1 MKQLHAA
8 QVATIH
14 SAHSTSPA
22 GNLGPLQLQDSA
34 PRDLNSRHPFPHAM
48 PKRPNSEP
56 LEPPPKRLRPN
67 FIPHIK
73 RLSDELFLRIASFL
87 PIADLT
93 SCQRA
98 SKRFS
103 RIATDSQIW
112 KALFYRRFVRPRASR
127 IPGASRAPSSSLH
140 YSSRNSRWLEDEGLV
155 RTSATNWKEL
165 YKLRH
170 NWNRG
175 ICGVSE
181 IDIAAS
187 APRPPPIPPLLVRL
201 HEVRKFIPAF

>member
-1 MKQLHAA
+1 MA
-8 QVATIH
+8 QVAT
-14 SAHSTSPA
+14 ARSTSVVNDPA
-22 GNLGPLQLQDSA
+22 EILRPATTSKLRYTKGSISF
-34 PRDLNSRHPFPHAM
+34 LNVM
-48 PKRPNSEP
+48 PKRVASESP
-56 LEPPPKRLRPN
+56 EPPLKRHRPN

-87 PIADLT
+87 QISDLT
-93 SCQRA
+93 SCQRV

-127 IPGASRAPSSSLH
+127 IPGASRAPPSSLY
-140 YSSRNSRWLEDEGLV
+140 YSSRNSKWLEDEGLV

-181 IDIAAS
+181 IDITVDS
-187 APRPPPIPPLLVRL
+187 PLPPPIPPFLVRFY
-201 HEVRKFIPAF
+201 EVCGSTSTSWMTTG

>member
-1 MKQLHAA
+1 
-8 QVATIH
+8 
-14 SAHSTSPA
+14 
-22 GNLGPLQLQDSA
+22 
-34 PRDLNSRHPFPHAM
+34 M
-48 PKRPNSEP
+48 PKRPVSEP
-56 LEPPPKRLRPN
+56 SEPPPKRLRPN
-67 FIPHIK
+67 SIPHIK

-87 PIADLT
+87 PITDLT
-93 SCQRA
+93 SCQMV

-103 RIATDSQIW
+103 RIAIDGQIW

-127 IPGASRAPSSSLH
+127 IPGLSRAPASSLH

-155 RTSATNWKEL
+155 RTSATNWKDL

-181 IDIAAS
+181 IDITANAL
-187 APRPPPIPPLLVRL
+187 PPPIPPLLVRL
-201 HEVRKFIPAF
+201 HEVREFTSTLWRITG